1 MSAGV
6 ALVTGAG
13 RRVGAA
19 LATHLAH
26 RGFHVVVHV
35 NRSRAEGQAVV
46 DGLLAQGLSASLAV
60 CDLTDAA
67 AVGAMVDD
75 VLARAAARYVA
86 VNNASWFVHD
96 LPGASDV
103 AHLDAS
109 LAVHARAPFVIM
121 ERLARSEAPVD
132 VFDILDQKLVF
143 ANPDYYAY
151 TVGKFAL
158 WGAGRAWRQTPRAG
172 FRVFGLLPGL
182 LLTSGEQSQDNFEA
196 SRAAN
201 PLGRAIAVGDLT
213 RAIDFALDTP
223 GLPAQDFVIDAG
235 ETLLQRRRDVAFD
248 AGLHGD
254 ATT

>member
-1 MSAGV
+1 MSVGV

-35 NRSRAEGQAVV
+35 NRSRDDGAAVV
-46 DGLLAQGLSASLAV
+46 ENLVSQGLSASLAV
-60 CDLTDAA
+60 CDLADVDAVA
-67 AVGAMVDD
+67 SMVDAM
-75 VLARAAARYVA
+75 LARPAARYVA

-96 LPGASDV
+96 LPGGSDL

-109 LAVHARAPFVIM
+109 LAVHARAPFAIM
-121 ERLARSEAPVD
+121 ERLAASMTPVD
-132 VFDILDQKLVF
+132 IFNILDQKLVF

-158 WGAGRAWRQTPRAG
+158 WGAGRAWRQTPREG
-172 FRVFGLLPGL
+172 FRVFGLLPGI

-201 PLGRAIAVGDLT
+201 PLGRAIAIADLT

-235 ETLLQRRRDVAFD
+235 ETLQQRRRDVAFD
-248 AGLHGD
+248 DGLHG
-254 ATT
+254 AP

>member
-19 LATHLAH
+19 LATHLAQ

-35 NRSRAEGQAVV
+35 NRSREDGAAVV
-46 DGLLAQGLSASLAV
+46 ESLVAQGLSASLAV
-60 CDLTDAA
+60 CDLADVDAVA
-67 AVGAMVDD
+67 TMVDG
-75 VLARAAARYVA
+75 VLARPAPRYVV

-96 LPGASDV
+96 LPGGSSL
-103 AHLDAS
+103 AHLGAS
-109 LAVHARAPFVIM
+109 LAVHARAPFAIM
-121 ERLARSEAPVD
+121 EGMAASAAQVD
-132 VFDILDQKLVF
+132 VFNILDQKLVF

-151 TVGKFAL
+151 TIGKFAL

-182 LLTSGEQSQDNFEA
+182 LLTSGEQSQDNYEA

-201 PLGRAIAVGDLT
+201 PLGRAITIGDLT

-248 AGLHGD
+248 DSLHG
-254 ATT
+254 AL